1 MNIKINLYQLKVNN
15 KKFSPDIEIKV
26 IDDDNKEIY
35 YHTNTLLPSKNG
47 NKIFMVGTQSDFNAK
62 TELEIDEKCNIICDK
77 LLELFYLIEEVNKN
91 GTK

>member
-47 NKIFMVGTQSDFNAK
+47 NKMRFIFSFF
-62 TELEIDEKCNIICDK
+62 E
-77 LLELFYLIEEVNKN
+77 
-91 GTK
+91 